1 MPTLEPVPDSLP
13 GAAGVVAFASVE
25 ATEAALAVVEELNRE
40 RRVKQ
45 GPVRSGRMS
54 AILSAINSCGR
65 VGEFAP

>member
-1 MPTLEPVPDSLP
+1 M
-13 GAAGVVAFASVE
+13 VVFASVE

-40 RRVKQ
+40 CRVKQ